1 MHLTTDVEGG
11 CKPSDFPNKSASFS
25 SLSAPSTETSI
36 SVPPT
41 ASACVALNTFTAA
54 QKDAPFHTCG
64 TSGANP
70 EIFETKSASFCP
82 PVPGISAPFSQQRL
96 QDNYLHMYFQ
106 NADLGNSKLQPLQGT
121 SQVGHHN
128 ISLK

>member
-1 MHLTTDVEGG
+1 MWKAGVNPAT
-11 CKPSDFPNKSASFS
+11 FQRKSASFS
-25 SLSAPSTETSI
+25 SLSAPSTGTSI
-36 SVPPT
+36 SVPAA

-106 NADLGNSKLQPLQGT
+106 NSDLGNSKLQPLQGT